1 MNIAPGDIT
10 IYQNDGGDF
19 EAVLSARGFNTLMS
33 GLGSNPGD
41 AFLHYP
47 YTDGARDFNPTDS
60 LHAIWLDFNLTNYMG
75 GSGVY
80 MQFHIDC
87 DNPWQGSMWN
97 HMMSVLFNAGC
108 Q

>member
-1 MNIAPGDIT
+1 
-10 IYQNDGGDF
+10 
-19 EAVLSARGFNTLMS
+19 MS
-33 GLGSNPGD
+33 GLDSNPGD

-47 YTDGARDFNPTDS
+47 YTDGARDYLKKDS
-60 LHAIWLDFNLTNYMG
+60 LHAVWLDPNLSNYVG

-80 MQFHIDC
+80 MQFHTDC

-97 HMMSVLFNAGC
+97 HMMSVLGVAPC